1 MYQRLYE
8 LLLEA
13 DWQGTDMDLE
23 HCAFLLDG
31 FCDIDWLRVILKE
44 DTERLAPLMDPLA
57 TRVSNWEALSRCK
70 QYDMKGYYAK
80 RIAVLLAYSPRTGP
94 LASYSCHKTIYR
106 KHRQPTSPAVPSKP
120 ASIEQRLYELVTA
133 ISSVDTDEHV
143 RTVAELLRDFGKQL
157 LDTAALTQDAPRVAA
172 VINEKPRFDLASQWP
187 ERKSLYVYRLTSGLI
202 RLEVLID
209 QYRGLVQDFARL
221 LKELFASVG
230 AVAFFADAAAYELLD
245 SGRLPHTLRVKRVH
259 SLKYTCLYVWLIEDN
274 RCSPDCSED
283 QIATPLER
291 ARARD
296 EQLVENVLKPLVE
309 GGRRGAL
316 LKFVAC
322 VANDREHAKAIAIRL
337 AHEQELFSPG
347 HLLEQLDAREA
358 RHVALLAGSERP
370 RAITVWG
377 EESSYIP
384 PQDWYFED

>member
-1 MYQRLYE
+1 
-8 LLLEA
+8 LLEA

-31 FCDIDWLRVILKE
+31 FCDIDWLRAILKE
-44 DTERLAPLMDPLA
+44 DTKRLAPLMQAQA
-57 TRVSNWEALSRCK
+57 TRVSNWEALTRCM

-80 RIAVLLAYSPRTGP
+80 QIATLLAYSPHSLLRATSKNIFRKQHLP
-94 LASYSCHKTIYR
+94 TI
-106 KHRQPTSPAVPSKP
+106 PDAPAKP
-120 ASIEQRLYELVTA
+120 ASTEQRLYELVTA
-133 ISSVDTDEHV
+133 ISCVDTDEHV
-143 RTVAELLRDFGKQL
+143 RTVAELLRDFGKEL
-157 LDTAALTQDAPRVAA
+157 LDIAALTQDAQRVWA
-172 VINEKPRFDLASQWP
+172 VINEKPRFDFAGQLP

-202 RLEVLID
+202 RLEVLIN
-209 QYRGLVQDFARL
+209 QYRGLVQNFARL

-245 SGRLPHTLRVKRVH
+245 SGRLPHTLRIKRVH

-274 RCSPDCSED
+274 RCRPDSSED
-283 QIATPLER
+283 QIAPLLER
-291 ARARD
+291 AQARD
-296 EQLVENVLKPLVE
+296 GQLVEDVLKPLVE
-309 GGRRGAL
+309 GGRRGGL

-322 VANDREHAKAIAIRL
+322 VANDREHARAIAIRL

-347 HLLEQLDAREA
+347 HLLAQLDAQEA
-358 RHVALLAGSERP
+358 RHVALLGGNERP

-384 PQDWYFED
+384 PVDWYFED